1 MKGLTL
7 NGIVLL
13 ALAAAFAGVATDWK
27 LLKPK
32 ATPPPASTEKADWC
46 VEHEIAE
53 SECFI

>member
-1 MKGLTL
+1 MRAFTL

-13 ALAAAFAGVATDWK
+13 ALAAAFYGVATDWK
-27 LLKPK
+27 LLRPK
-32 ATPPPASTEKADWC
+32 TPAPPASTEKADWC